1 MKLKELIAQYVALRK
16 SMGEDFKSAESLLKT
31 FCQRMGDDV
40 DVVDVKANQVQTFL
54 AGTGAVNRYWQRKYY
69 LLQGLYRYAI
79 SRGFAADSPL
89 PTIVP
94 KPPERFV
101 PYIYTRDE
109 LRRLFNSTAS
119 YRKDHRKLEP
129 HTLRAILV
137 LLYGAGLR
145 VSEAVALTLGDVD
158 LPSAVITIRDTK
170 FNKTRIVPL
179 GSDLHQVLTQYL
191 KRRNVTGHSQSNSAP
206 FFVMRRGGRVSVQLV
221 QQTFKRLREYV
232 GINRIDGA
240 RYQPRLH
247 DLRHAFAVHR
257 LTSWYKEGADVQ
269 KLLPRL
275 ATYLGHVKIAAT
287 QVYLTMTPELLHE
300 ASVRFEQYV
309 FQEERHD

>member
-1 MKLKELIAQYVALRK
+1 MKLKELITRYVAFRQ
-16 SMGEDFKSAESLLKT
+16 SMGEDFKGAESVLKT
-31 FCQRMGDDV
+31 FGQRLGNDIEI
-40 DVVDVKANQVQTFL
+40 VDVKANQVLAFL
-54 AGTGAVNRYWQRKYY
+54 DGTRAVNRSWHRRYY
-69 LLQGLYRYAI
+69 VLQGLYRYAI
-79 SRGFAADSPL
+79 SRGFALESPL
-89 PTIVP
+89 PTITP

-109 LRRLFNSTAS
+109 LRRLFNSTDA

-145 VSEAVALTLGDVD
+145 VGEAVALTLGDVD

-179 GSDLHQVLTQYL
+179 GSELHQVLTQYL
-191 KRRNVTGHSQSNSAP
+191 KRRNEAGHSQSENAP
-206 FFVMRRGGRVSVQLV
+206 FFVTRRGRRVSVQLV
-221 QQTFKRLREYV
+221 QQTFKRLREYL
-232 GINRIDGA
+232 GIKRTDGA

-247 DLRHAFAVHR
+247 DIRHSFAVHR

-275 ATYLGHVKIAAT
+275 ATYLGHVKLEAT

>member
-31 FCQRMGDDV
+31 FCWRMGDDV
-40 DVVDVKANQVQTFL
+40 EVVDVKANQVQTFL
-54 AGTGAVNRYWQRKYY
+54 AGTGAVNRYWYRKYY

-79 SRGFAADSPL
+79 SRGFAADSPP
-89 PTIVP
+89 PTIIP

-145 VSEAVALTLGDVD
+145 VSEAVALTLGEVD

-191 KRRNVTGHSQSNSAP
+191 KRRNETGHSQSNSAP
-206 FFVMRRGGRVSVQLV
+206 FFVMRRGGSVSVQLV

-232 GINRIDGA
+232 GINRTDGA

>member
-1 MKLKELIAQYVALRK
+1 MKLRELVTQYVTLRQ
-16 SMGEDFKSAESLLKT
+16 SMGDDFKSAESLLRT
-31 FCQRMGDDV
+31 FCRHLGNDV
-40 DVVDVKANQVQTFL
+40 EVVDVKADQVQAFL
-54 AGTGAVNRYWQRKYY
+54 AGTGAVNRYWHRKYY
-69 LLQGLYRYAI
+69 LLHGLYRYAI
-79 SRGFAADSPL
+79 SRGFTDVSPL
-89 PTIVP
+89 PTIIP

-158 LPSAVITIRDTK
+158 LPNAVITIRDTK

-179 GSDLHQVLTQYL
+179 GSDLRQVLTQYL
-191 KRRNVTGHSQSNSAP
+191 TRRNEAGHAQSKSAP

-221 QQTFKRLREYV
+221 QQTFKRLRQYL
-232 GINRIDGA
+232 GIKRTDGA

-247 DLRHAFAVHR
+247 DMRHSHAVHR
-257 LTSWYKEGADVQ
+257 LTSWYQEGADVQ
-269 KLLPRL
+269 KLLPHL
-275 ATYLGHVKIAAT
+275 ATYLGHVKLEAT